1 MWPRVANAALGLWL
15 MAAPAALGY
24 GGAARANDRIVGPVA
39 ASLAVIAI
47 SQVTRPL
54 RWGNVALGVWLLLA
68 PWLLPY
74 DAVSRVNSLAVGV
87 GLIGFGLIR
96 GPTPQRLGGGWSALF
111 ARRE

>member
-1 MWPRVANAALGLWL
+1 MWPRIANAALGLWL
-15 MAAPAALGY
+15 MVAPAVLDY

-47 SQVTRPL
+47 SPVTRPL
-54 RWGNVALGVWLLLA
+54 RWGTVALGVWLLIA
-68 PWLLPY
+68 PWLLAY
-74 DAVSRVNSLAVGV
+74 DAASRVNSLAVGV

-96 GPTPQRLGGGWSALF
+96 GPATQRLGGGWSALL